1 MMARPKNQSHFLLLV
16 LIVAV
21 VLLIVGGPT
30 WNPASVAGVIAMT
43 GFTAASIRL
52 MWLSLF

>member
-1 MMARPKNQSHFLLLV
+1 MTARPKNQSHFLLLV

-21 VLLIVGGPT
+21 VLLIVGGPS